1 MAMAGGVGLTE
12 LFRSGTRSADFGRQS
27 YARSPSVRMSAAASR
42 IRTSWECHVGCHVP
56 EALHFRHV
64 LCAAASRRASPLLWT
79 EKPVLPPAQRTQ
91 AHTAST
97 KNPTGRNWVRL
108 PFDTKQPENRSPHS
122 CTAHK
127 LRSVHHLLPR
137 RIARRPPGAARSITV
152 CVSFPAK
159 VLFCRP
165 SINRSS
171 SAISSG
177 LLSLPPLWIS
187 SSLCINRAKFSMTSS
202 KAGWAGGISRH
213 AR

>member
-1 MAMAGGVGLTE
+1 MEGVKYLRLAILG
-12 LFRSGTRSADFGRQS
+12 
-27 YARSPSVRMSAAASR
+27 M
-42 IRTSWECHVGCHVP
+42 C
-56 EALHFRHV
+56 
-64 LCAAASRRASPLLWT
+64 LCAAALRRAPRLLWT
-79 EKPVLPPAQRTQ
+79 EKPVPPPAQRTH

-108 PFDTKQPENRSPHS
+108 PFDTKRPENRGSHS

-137 RIARRPPGAARSITV
+137 LMPRRPPGAARSVTV
-152 CVSFPAK
+152 CVGFPAK

-177 LLSLPPLWIS
+177 LLCLPSLWSS

-202 KAGWAGGISRH
+202 KAG
-213 AR
+213 